1 MHIQWFPGHMTKS
14 LRMMEESV
22 KGVDAIGY
30 VLDSRAPF
38 SCFNPAF
45 ERYTEKKPCVFL
57 LNKSDLADFETTE
70 RWIEYFSS
78 RGGNAV
84 ALNANEKGCAKLIER
99 AFASL
104 EMKNVERLRQRG
116 VARPVRIMIIGVPNS
131 GKSSIINLLS
141 GRKNA
146 ITGNKPG
153 VTKGKQWI
161 RLSDG
166 MELLDTPGTLWSK
179 FEDQNVAQNL
189 FFIGSISDNVVDR
202 QEGGLALLDRLKVVA
217 PDALIK
223 RYGLSEDDLRDG
235 ELLDKICLKR
245 GCILKGEPD
254 RERCAAALID
264 DFRKGTYFTRS
275 AGGLMKLKLEY
286 ERKFIAQGKAFIAGV
301 DEAGRGPLAGPV
313 VAACAVMP
321 LREGQLIDG
330 VDDSKLLSEA
340 KREKLFELIKE
351 KAIEY
356 TISVI
361 DNREIDEINILNATK
376 HCMKSCLEQLRSRSE
391 IVLVD
396 AVKLENSPFV
406 TLPIVHGD
414 ALSYS
419 IAAASILAKVFRDRL
434 MREYDRQY
442 PEYGFA
448 KHKGYGTRAHIE
460 ALKKF
465 GACPLHRQTFIKNFV
480 NSADE
485 H

>member
-1 MHIQWFPGHMTKS
+1 
-14 LRMMEESV
+14 
-22 KGVDAIGY
+22 
-30 VLDSRAPF
+30 
-38 SCFNPAF
+38 
-45 ERYTEKKPCVFL
+45 
-57 LNKSDLADFETTE
+57 
-70 RWIEYFSS
+70 
-78 RGGNAV
+78 
-84 ALNANEKGCAKLIER
+84 
-99 AFASL
+99 
-104 EMKNVERLRQRG
+104 
-116 VARPVRIMIIGVPNS
+116 
-131 GKSSIINLLS
+131 
-141 GRKNA
+141 
-146 ITGNKPG
+146 
-153 VTKGKQWI
+153 
-161 RLSDG
+161 
-166 MELLDTPGTLWSK
+166 
-179 FEDQNVAQNL
+179 
-189 FFIGSISDNVVDR
+189 
-202 QEGGLALLDRLKVVA
+202 
-217 PDALIK
+217 
-223 RYGLSEDDLRDG
+223 
-235 ELLDKICLKR
+235 
-245 GCILKGEPD
+245 
-254 RERCAAALID
+254 
-264 DFRKGTYFTRS
+264 
-275 AGGLMKLKLEY
+275 MKLKLEY

-330 VDDSKLLSEA
+330 VDNSKLLSEA
-340 KREKLFELIKE
+340 KREKLFEMIKE

>member
-1 MHIQWFPGHMTKS
+1 M
-14 LRMMEESV
+14 
-22 KGVDAIGY
+22 
-30 VLDSRAPF
+30 
-38 SCFNPAF
+38 N
-45 ERYTEKKPCVFL
+45 
-57 LNKSDLADFETTE
+57 
-70 RWIEYFSS
+70 
-78 RGGNAV
+78 
-84 ALNANEKGCAKLIER
+84 
-99 AFASL
+99 
-104 EMKNVERLRQRG
+104 
-116 VARPVRIMIIGVPNS
+116 
-131 GKSSIINLLS
+131 
-141 GRKNA
+141 
-146 ITGNKPG
+146 
-153 VTKGKQWI
+153 
-161 RLSDG
+161 
-166 MELLDTPGTLWSK
+166 
-179 FEDQNVAQNL
+179 
-189 FFIGSISDNVVDR
+189 
-202 QEGGLALLDRLKVVA
+202 
-217 PDALIK
+217 
-223 RYGLSEDDLRDG
+223 
-235 ELLDKICLKR
+235 
-245 GCILKGEPD
+245 
-254 RERCAAALID
+254 
-264 DFRKGTYFTRS
+264 
-275 AGGLMKLKLEY
+275 LKLEY

-376 HCMKSCLEQLRSRSE
+376 RCMKSCLEQLSSRSE

-396 AVKLENSPFV
+396 AVKLESSPFV

-419 IAAASILAKVFRDRL
+419 IAAASILAKVYRDRL

-465 GACPLHRQTFIKNFV
+465 GACPLHRRTFIKNFV